1 MSIKLY
7 STRVRPDDKV
17 AAVETRSDQRI
28 SQGTATQIGNAFKQ
42 FGQAAEDAY
51 VTYEKSKAENEIIEK
66 QDQILYGEKDDQGN
80 VIYEGLGNAKNR
92 LSASTK
98 MDEVGPGY
106 DKVFN
111 SIKSRFEPQF
121 KSRIAKKLFNN
132 FLNKQKIS
140 DMAHIRRNV
149 YNNFNQETG
158 TLLLKKTEPL
168 KAILASQT
176 SVPTE
181 KEIARYEL
189 NQIFNSDKF
198 KMIFAGKAKAT
209 QFQIEEDIEVLKFDV
224 DYNTNPLTAFTKI
237 KDPKQYPNMS
247 DTKRVELTS
256 KARRAAKAYSN
267 REIAIDAER
276 AESGIASKMS
286 KEELLSPFIGTDEY
300 AQKESILGVNEIVR
314 KNYNNIKNAKYGE
327 ASSVIEKITVEGEN
341 IKYKKQANI
350 AIDNILAK
358 KQKAINSDAAGYYSK
373 NDDDLIIL
381 DKEIKIAEQ
390 SGDVEKR
397 NLKIQEKSNL
407 LEEIYKENNVPV
419 TLRTYISKKEADS
432 FINNYNAV
440 SNPDQKIGLMMDLKN
455 KYQNKSSAVL
465 KYLIKNKL
473 PTEAAMLLTTNSS
486 QLHRDIVLGNDEQLK
501 TNLKTTLG
509 YKKSDFDLIDTK
521 IYNKME
527 DYFDVLKKQS
537 PNRNF
542 SEEFINETTKN
553 LANAVY
559 SRMFYRKESQSTAIT
574 NVTSAYLSDYQLAD
588 SGTYFIPTDVN
599 GVSVNQQVI
608 EAKANY
614 VKQEIEF
621 GNYLD
626 KIDLSKFQSSNK
638 LMSPD
643 ASRKII
649 VDDIKNNSNWYLNSE
664 GDGIVLAVT
673 RSDTGKIIPIVDAK
687 SGKKLEIKFTD
698 ATATMP
704 ITGRVFGYEELDF
717 VRGDQFNEMNP

>member
-17 AAVETRSDQRI
+17 AAVETRGDQRI

-92 LSASTK
+92 LSSSTK

-111 SIKSRFEPQF
+111 SIKSRFAPQF

-132 FLNKQKIS
+132 YLNKQKIS
-140 DMAHIRRNV
+140 DMSHIRRNV

-198 KMIFAGKAKAT
+198 KMVFGGKAKAT

-224 DYNTNPLTAFTKI
+224 DYNTNPLTAFTNI

-267 REIAIDAER
+267 REIAVDAER

-327 ASSVIEKITVEGEN
+327 ASSVIQKITVEGEN

-358 KQKAINSDAAGYYSK
+358 KQKAINADAAGYYSK

-381 DKEIKIAEQ
+381 DKEIKTAEQ
-390 SGDVEKR
+390 SGDIEKR
-397 NLKIQEKSNL
+397 NQKIQEKSNL

-419 TLRTYISKKEADS
+419 TLRTYISKNEADS

-440 SNPDQKIGLMMDLKN
+440 SNPEQKIGIMMDLKN

-509 YKKSDFDLIDTK
+509 YKKSDFDSIDTN

-537 PNRNF
+537 PNINF
-542 SEEFINETTKN
+542 SEEFINETNKN

-559 SRMFYRKESQSTAIT
+559 SRMFYRKESQSTAIS

-621 GNYLD
+621 GDYLD

-717 VRGDQFNEMNP
+717 VRGDQFSEMNP

>member
-1 MSIKLY
+1 MAIKLY
-7 STRVRPDDKV
+7 STRVRPDTEV
-17 AAVETRSDQRI
+17 AAVETRGDQRI

-92 LSASTK
+92 LSSSTK

-132 FLNKQKIS
+132 YLNKQKIS

-198 KMIFAGKAKAT
+198 KMVFGGKSKAT

-224 DYNTNPLTAFTKI
+224 DYNTNPLTAFTNI

-267 REIAIDAER
+267 REIAVDAER

-327 ASSVIEKITVEGEN
+327 ASSVIQKITVEGEN

-358 KQKAINSDAAGYYSK
+358 KQKAINADAAGYYSK

-381 DKEIKIAEQ
+381 DKEIKTAEQ
-390 SGDVEKR
+390 SGDIEKR
-397 NLKIQEKSNL
+397 NQKIQEKSNL
-407 LEEIYKENNVPV
+407 L
-419 TLRTYISKKEADS
+419 
-432 FINNYNAV
+432 
-440 SNPDQKIGLMMDLKN
+440 
-455 KYQNKSSAVL
+455 
-465 KYLIKNKL
+465 
-473 PTEAAMLLTTNSS
+473 
-486 QLHRDIVLGNDEQLK
+486 
-501 TNLKTTLG
+501 
-509 YKKSDFDLIDTK
+509 
-521 IYNKME
+521 
-527 DYFDVLKKQS
+527 
-537 PNRNF
+537 
-542 SEEFINETTKN
+542 
-553 LANAVY
+553 
-559 SRMFYRKESQSTAIT
+559 
-574 NVTSAYLSDYQLAD
+574 
-588 SGTYFIPTDVN
+588 
-599 GVSVNQQVI
+599 
-608 EAKANY
+608 
-614 VKQEIEF
+614 
-621 GNYLD
+621 
-626 KIDLSKFQSSNK
+626 
-638 LMSPD
+638 
-643 ASRKII
+643 
-649 VDDIKNNSNWYLNSE
+649 
-664 GDGIVLAVT
+664 
-673 RSDTGKIIPIVDAK
+673 
-687 SGKKLEIKFTD
+687 
-698 ATATMP
+698 
-704 ITGRVFGYEELDF
+704 
-717 VRGDQFNEMNP
+717 

>member
-17 AAVETRSDQRI
+17 AAVETRGDQRI

-92 LSASTK
+92 LSSSTK

-189 NQIFNSDKF
+189 NQIFNSNKF
-198 KMIFAGKAKAT
+198 KMVFGGKAKAT

-224 DYNTNPLTAFTKI
+224 DYNTNPLTAFTNI

-247 DTKRVELTS
+247 DTRRVELTS
-256 KARRAAKAYSN
+256 KARRAAKAYAN
-267 REIAIDAER
+267 REIAVDTER

-327 ASSVIEKITVEGEN
+327 ISSVIKRIKVEGEN

-350 AIDNILAK
+350 VIDNILAK
-358 KQKAINSDAAGYYSK
+358 KQKALITDAAGYYSK
-373 NDDDLIIL
+373 NDEDIIIL
-381 DKEIKIAEQ
+381 DKEIRIAEQ
-390 SGDVEKR
+390 SGDIEKR
-397 NLKIQEKSNL
+397 NQKIQEKSNL
-407 LEEIYKENNVPV
+407 LEETFKENKVPEE
-419 TLRTYISKKEADS
+419 LRTYITKSQADS

-440 SNPDQKIGLMMDLKN
+440 SNPEQKIGIMMDLKN
-455 KYQNKSSAVL
+455 KYQDKTDAVL
-465 KYLIKNKL
+465 QYLVKNKL
-473 PTEAAMLLTTNSS
+473 PKEAELLLTTNSS
-486 QLHRDIVLGNDEQLK
+486 QLHRDITLGNDEETK
-501 TNLKTTLG
+501 KNLILSKD
-509 YKKSDFDLIDTK
+509 YKKSEFDEIDTL

-527 DYFDVLKKQS
+527 DFFDVLKKQS
-537 PNRNF
+537 PNINR
-542 SEEFINETTKN
+542 NETYENDLVRN

-559 SRMFYRKESQSTAIT
+559 SRMYYRKEDKGTAIT
-574 NVTSAYLSDYQLAD
+574 NVTEAYLNDYKIAD

-614 VKQEIEF
+614 IKQEVEF

-626 KIDLSKFQSSNK
+626 KIDLSKFESSNK
-638 LMSPD
+638 LMTPD
-643 ASRKII
+643 VNRKMII
-649 VDDIKNNSNWYLNSE
+649 EDIKNNSNWFMNSR
-664 GDGIVLAVT
+664 GDGIVLSVI
-673 RSDTGKIIPIVDAK
+673 RSNTGKNIPIMDAK
-687 SGKKLEIKFTD
+687 SGKLIEIKFTD

-717 VRGDQFNEMNP
+717 VRGDQFSEMNP